1 MSLDN
6 QSMQIYGLM
15 GAVVVLAIL
24 VALLWFSDSDHDHI
38 PDPAAHLH
46 FAPLA
51 CAQKKKAETI
61 FSSSDALKATYT
73 AGTAEPAVN
82 DKLVLELTGITA
94 GDYYF
99 QLLDKFMVPVA
110 FTIDTASTV
119 TNKVT
124 LTGAADTLAPVAHI
138 RVFKW

>member
-73 AGTAEPAVN
+73 ATAAAV

-99 QLLDKFMVPVA
+99 QLLDKFMVPVTHA
-110 FTIDTASTV
+110 IDTASTV

-124 LTGAADTLAPVAHI
+124 LTGDEGTLADVAHI